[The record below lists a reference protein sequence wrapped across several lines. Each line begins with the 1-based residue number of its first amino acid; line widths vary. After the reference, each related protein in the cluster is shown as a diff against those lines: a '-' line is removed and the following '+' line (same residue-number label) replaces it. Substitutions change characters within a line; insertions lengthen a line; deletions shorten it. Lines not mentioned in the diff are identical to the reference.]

1 MSIRGHFLIH
11 SLNHILIRSL
21 SMQDMIQ
28 KGHMSCGKDKGMMK
42 ALNLNGVRFPQW
54 DSFTI

>member
-1 MSIRGHFLIH
+1 MF
-11 SLNHILIRSL
+11 
-21 SMQDMIQ
+21 Q

-54 DSFTI
+54 DSLTI